1 MNQYVLGVL
10 SSRFMDKEENKIE
23 YGQKILVSGDV
34 VNFLNNHDVYKSE
47 YGEKVFAVNRV
58 HYVFLG
64 QSQIKEPETEI
75 VDEKR
80 EMKRK
85 ITKSN

>member
-10 SSRFMDKEENKIE
+10 SSRFLDKEENKIE
-23 YGQKILVSGDV
+23 YGQKVFVSEDV
-34 VNFLNNHDVYKSE
+34 VNFLNNHDIYKSE

-64 QSQIKEPETEI
+64 QTKIKEFETGVEEE
-75 VDEKR
+75 EK
-80 EMKRK
+80 KDK
-85 ITKSN
+85 KK